1 MKTAILPLLVLAG
14 LLSAA
19 CNRSTPADVNFA
31 QKTFQA
37 LVLGD
42 ETVAADID
50 WKVLQS
56 MGSNVGLAYVVLASD
71 AERARFREG
80 FITQFASAF
89 QTSGGKAEDF
99 TNWRAASHDDTATVV
114 KADGPTGTLTLTITR
129 RDGKRQLS
137 AIQKSLP

>member
-1 MKTAILPLLVLAG
+1 MRTAILPLLVLIS

-19 CNRSTPADVNFA
+19 CNRSAQADVGFA

-37 LVLGD
+37 LAQGD

-56 MGSNVGLAYVVLASD
+56 MGIDVGLAYVVLASD
-71 AERARFREG
+71 EERARFREG

-89 QTSGGKAEDF
+89 KNSGSKAEDF
-99 TNWRAASHDDTATVV
+99 THWRAASHGDMDTVV
-114 KADGPTGTLTLTITR
+114 KADGPGGTLTITVSHR
-129 RDGKRQLS
+129 EDKQQLS
-137 AIQKSLP
+137 SIQKNQP